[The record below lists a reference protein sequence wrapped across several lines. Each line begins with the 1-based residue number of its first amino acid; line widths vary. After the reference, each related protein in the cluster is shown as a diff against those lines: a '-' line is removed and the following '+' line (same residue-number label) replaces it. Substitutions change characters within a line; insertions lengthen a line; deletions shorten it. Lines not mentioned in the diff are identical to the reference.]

1 MSGDTF
7 VGTRFWWIRHAPVPV
22 PRGTLVGRA
31 DRPCTL
37 TDTARL
43 AALRQQVPKAATL
56 ISSPLLRARSTAEAI
71 WGRSPDRMLED
82 LVEQDF
88 GDWDGKRWD
97 EITAQADTLGF
108 WRDAAA
114 IAPPGGESFVDQ
126 CQRVRRAVATLCRD
140 YPNADLAVVAHAGTI
155 RAALALA
162 LGVADAPGPTF
173 SFGMDNLTLTRID
186 VGPGGS
192 RIVCTNS
199 VPGEGA

>member
-1 MSGDTF
+1 MSSAIF
-7 VGTRFWWIRHAPVPV
+7 AGTRFWWIRHAPVPV

-31 DRPCTL
+31 DRPCDL

-43 AALRQQVPKAATL
+43 AALRQRIPERAVL
-56 ISSPLLRARSTAEAI
+56 VSSPLLRARSTAEAL
-71 WGRSPDRMLED
+71 WGRAPDRLVDD
-82 LVEQDF
+82 LMEQDF
-88 GDWDGKRWD
+88 GVWDGKRWD
-97 EITAQADTLGF
+97 EITEQADTLGF

-114 IAPPGGESFVDQ
+114 TAPPGGESFVAQ
-126 CQRVRRAVATLCRD
+126 CQRVERAIALLCQT
-140 YPNADLAVVAHAGTI
+140 YPDTDLAVVAHAGTI

-162 LGVADAPGPTF
+162 LGVGATPGPAF

-199 VPGEGA
+199 LP

>member
-1 MSGDTF
+1 MMSAAAF

-22 PRGTLVGRA
+22 PPGTLVGRA
-31 DRPCTL
+31 DRPCVL
-37 TDTARL
+37 TDTDRL
-43 AALRQQVPKAATL
+43 SALRRRVPQEAVL
-56 ISSPLLRARSTAEAI
+56 IASPLLRARSTAEAI
-71 WGRSPDRMLED
+71 WGRAPDRLVDD
-82 LVEQDF
+82 LMEQDF

-114 IAPPGGESFVDQ
+114 TAPPGGESFVDQ
-126 CQRVRRAVATLCRD
+126 CDRVQRAVALLCQA
-140 YPNADLAVVAHAGTI
+140 YPDTDLAVVAHAGTI

-162 LGVADAPGPTF
+162 LGVGDAPGPAF

-199 VPGEGA
+199 LP